1 MTPTGWIVVGS
12 HHLLLEI
19 IEVEIHLSG
28 VPMTKR
34 SDLEIQQYVAAK
46 ETMVKDQVD
55 IVVLIADG
63 DPFLP
68 GFKTKAGAQF
78 QEECLQ
84 MIEEG
89 GFEIRLAIR
98 GPFGEPREFKH
109 VRIAQERG
117 DRGGRV
123 LRASS
128 ADDGFLVGRE
138 AGTLVQRRRHE
149 TEFYARQA
157 SILLGN
163 NACR

>member
-1 MTPTGWIVVGS
+1 MPNW
-12 HHLLLEI
+12 
-19 IEVEIHLSG
+19 LS
-28 VPMTKR
+28 PFKPY

-46 ETMVKDQVD
+46 GTMVKNQVD

-68 GFKTKAGAQF
+68 GFKTKAGTQF

-128 ADDGFLVGRE
+128 ANDGFLVGRE
-138 AGTLVQRRRHE
+138 AGTLVQERSDLALELADRPVSVKTFRFVKGPFE
-149 TEFYARQA
+149 RIVDTDQFDEMRP
-157 SILLGN
+157 GEP
-163 NACR
+163 

>member
-1 MTPTGWIVVGS
+1 
-12 HHLLLEI
+12 
-19 IEVEIHLSG
+19 
-28 VPMTKR
+28 MTKR

-78 QEECLQ
+78 QEKCLQ

-98 GPFGEPREFKH
+98 GPFGETREFKH
-109 VRIAQERG
+109 VRLGQERS
-117 DRGGRV
+117 DSVGGGA
-123 LRASS
+123 L
-128 ADDGFLVGRE
+128 AD
-138 AGTLVQRRRHE
+138 
-149 TEFYARQA
+149 TEGAR
-157 SILLGN
+157 
-163 NACR
+163 

>member
-1 MTPTGWIVVGS
+1 
-12 HHLLLEI
+12 
-19 IEVEIHLSG
+19 
-28 VPMTKR
+28 MTKR
-34 SDLEIQQYVAAK
+34 SDLEIKQYVAAK

-63 DPFLP
+63 DPLLP

-117 DRGGRV
+117 DRGGGGPGGRLGGGGCYVVWVGGSLVRKRTV
-123 LRASS
+123 LP
-128 ADDGFLVGRE
+128 V
-138 AGTLVQRRRHE
+138 
-149 TEFYARQA
+149 
-157 SILLGN
+157 
-163 NACR
+163 